1 MARARD
7 PEMQGSNVVNSGSLD
22 GMASR
27 SLATSEHEEIQALA
41 TRTHGRRYLS
51 FLSKAKQTWAKAL
64 HQRIEEKQH

>member
-27 SLATSEHEEIQALA
+27 SLATSEHEEIQDRGEA
-41 TRTHGRRYLS
+41 TLKMMDDQSFTLLPAQPEENQGIKRKRT
-51 FLSKAKQTWAKAL
+51 Q
-64 HQRIEEKQH
+64 